1 MKRIRKYRVLLYF
14 LDLVLIACGTAC
26 QQATDKYVSPYPPS
40 PVISKIDFDWS
51 THEQQ
56 APGSDNWPITWADDD
71 HQYASWGDGGGFG
84 GRNRAGRVS
93 LGVARIEGGSD
104 DYSGHNVWGG
114 LMSEHPARFM
124 GKSYGIISID
134 GSLYMWVSPGSDK
147 RGYEEAR
154 LAISRDH
161 GASWNQVDWAFTKAD
176 GIVMPTFL
184 QFGKDYADA
193 RDCYVY
199 SWFIRLQNDSRLSV
213 QKPGKIDLARV
224 GIGRIP
230 NRDAY
235 EFYAGLDNDGEP
247 LWSSN
252 IADKQPVF
260 QDSNGV
266 GWNASVS
273 YNAGLNRYLLITE
286 HGQSAKGN
294 LGMFDAPKPWG
305 PWTTVTYDSNWMN
318 TRTTFFWN
326 FANKWLSP
334 DGKSFTLVFTGT
346 DSGSHTYDS
355 WNTVRGN
362 FSILRPIVPSD
373 KSDDRKSKCPG
384 AT

>member
-14 LDLVLIACGTAC
+14 LALVLIACGTAC
-26 QQATDKYVSPYPPS
+26 QPAIDQVVSPYPSS

-51 THEQQ
+51 THDQQ

-84 GRNRAGRVS
+84 GTNRIGRVS
-93 LGVARIEGGSD
+93 LGVAQIEGERD
-104 DYSGHNVWGG
+104 DHTGHNVWGG

-124 GKSYGIISID
+124 GKSYGIISIN

-154 LAISRDH
+154 LAVSRDH

-176 GIVMPTFL
+176 GIVIPTFL
-184 QFGKDYADA
+184 QFGQDYADA
-193 RDCYVY
+193 RDCHVY
-199 SWFIRLQNDSRLSV
+199 SLFIRLQDDSKLSV

-224 GIGRIP
+224 GIDRILD
-230 NRDAY
+230 RDAY

-252 IADKQPVF
+252 ITHKQPVF

-273 YNAGLNRYLLITE
+273 YNTGLNRYLLITE

-294 LGMFDAPKPWG
+294 LGMFDAPEPWG
-305 PWTTVTYDSNWMN
+305 PWTTVTYGSNWMN

-355 WNTVRGN
+355 WNTIKGN

-373 KSDDRKSKCPG
+373 KSDNRKSKCPG